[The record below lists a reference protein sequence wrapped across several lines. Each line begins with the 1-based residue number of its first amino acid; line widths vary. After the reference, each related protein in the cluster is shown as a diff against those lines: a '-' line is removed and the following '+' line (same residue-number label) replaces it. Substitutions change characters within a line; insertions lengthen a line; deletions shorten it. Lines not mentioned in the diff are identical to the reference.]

1 MGADGL
7 REESSFMIASNRNHQ
22 KSPARLSTTPASYFS
37 SDNEEQLNQ
46 KTGPSVVSPLGV
58 EIDPSTSCIQKS
70 TPSSAKSMRL
80 DFSHMRVGNDSAI
93 EEFLGFC
100 GTSLAANCDN
110 RQHVNVIRD
119 FNAPAIVSPGSDTF
133 TDGSPPSSSST
144 AVCRNIL
151 AEIKDQIAAI
161 AEDMRLTVS
170 LKVCA
175 ESVAREKESP
185 FWRGKLS

>member
-80 DFSHMRVGNDSAI
+80 DFSHMRVGNDSAS
-93 EEFLGFC
+93 EEFLGFAVLLLPLIVIT
-100 GTSLAANCDN
+100 GNMLMLLEILTL
-110 RQHVNVIRD
+110 RQLYHQDLIHLPMALRRHRAVLLFVGIFLQKSRIR
-119 FNAPAIVSPGSDTF
+119 S
-133 TDGSPPSSSST
+133 
-144 AVCRNIL
+144 
-151 AEIKDQIAAI
+151 QQ
-161 AEDMRLTVS
+161 
-170 LKVCA
+170 
-175 ESVAREKESP
+175 
-185 FWRGKLS
+185 